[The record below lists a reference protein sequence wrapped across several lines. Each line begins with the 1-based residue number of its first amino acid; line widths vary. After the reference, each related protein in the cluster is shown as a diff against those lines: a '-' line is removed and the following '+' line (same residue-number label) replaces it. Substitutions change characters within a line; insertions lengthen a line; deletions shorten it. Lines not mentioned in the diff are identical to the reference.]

1 MRREKVEWA
10 EFRGGYVDQL
20 ASHAE
25 RHGIA
30 AQFKIASGDVR
41 CHRLLE
47 ASQDGLHARD
57 KLARAEWLADV
68 VVGSQIE
75 ALNAIGFG
83 RFGGE
88 ENDGDLGQVT
98 ARANFLADLKA
109 PIARHH
115 HIQQEK
121 EWRSVPRQRQH
132 LIPPRAHLD
141 RVSGLLQLKA
151 HQTRDVRIVLQAKY
165 RLLHHAPTDLAILI
179 LNRNRTLSL
188 GQSSATSRVCDD

>member
-68 VVGSQIE
+68 VVGSQIA

-98 ARANFLADLKA
+98 ARADLLSA
-109 PIARHH
+109 PTSAVARHPQL
-115 HIQQEK
+115 QQ
-121 EWRSVPRQRQH
+121 
-132 LIPPRAHLD
+132 
-141 RVSGLLQLKA
+141 
-151 HQTRDVRIVLQAKY
+151 
-165 RLLHHAPTDLAILI
+165 
-179 LNRNRTLSL
+179 
-188 GQSSATSRVCDD
+188 

>member
-30 AQFKIASGDVR
+30 AQFRIASGDAR
-41 CHRLLE
+41 CNRLLE
-47 ASQDGLHARD
+47 ASEDGLHARD

-98 ARANFLADLKA
+98 ARANLLAALKA
-109 PIARHH
+109 AVAGHH
-115 HIQQEK
+115 HIQQE
-121 EWRSVPRQRQH
+121 EDWRIVPPQRQH
-132 LIPPRAHLD
+132 LIPPRAPLTPL
-141 RVSGLLQLKA
+141 SPFLQLQA
-151 HQTRDVRIVLQAKY
+151 HQT
-165 RLLHHAPTDLAILI
+165 
-179 LNRNRTLSL
+179 
-188 GQSSATSRVCDD
+188 

>member
-10 EFRGGYVDQL
+10 ELGGGYVDQL

-25 RHGIA
+25 RHRIA

-88 ENDGDLGQVT
+88 ENDGGLGQVT
-98 ARANFLADLKA
+98 ARANLLADLKA
-109 PIARHH
+109 AISRHH
-115 HIQQEK
+115 HIQQE
-121 EWRSVPRQRQH
+121 EDWRICPRQRQH
-132 LIPPRAHLD
+132 LIPPRAPAD
-141 RVSGLLQLKA
+141 RLS
-151 HQTRDVRIVLQAKY
+151 
-165 RLLHHAPTDLAILI
+165 RLLYMKT
-179 LNRNRTLSL
+179 
-188 GQSSATSRVCDD
+188 